1 MSPHVSCGRSL
12 YLKQTLVDAFHVSAG
27 TRHDPRG
34 CCKCR
39 MMQATLQAQYEPLAL
54 MPAPQQMQRQQQQQQ
69 QQPAVYHQ
77 LALMPPQRM
86 QPDFASMQRQ
96 ALPWQQQ
103 QQVQQQLQQQ
113 LHRQPMRQQQLLQLP
128 YTTHNNPAAQ
138 QGDEQV
144 SACSDLASCIYFG
157 VTWFA

>member
-1 MSPHVSCGRSL
+1 
-12 YLKQTLVDAFHVSAG
+12 
-27 TRHDPRG
+27 
-34 CCKCR
+34 
-39 MMQATLQAQYEPLAL
+39 MQATLQEQYEPLAL
-54 MPAPQQMQRQQQQQQ
+54 MPAPHQQMQRQQQQQ

-77 LALMPPQRM
+77 LALMPPPQRM

-103 QQVQQQLQQQ
+103 QQLQQQQQVQQRLQQQLQ
-113 LHRQPMRQQQLLQLP
+113 RQPMRQQQLLQLP

-144 SACSDLASCIYFG
+144 SACSDLASCIYFV